1 MFYLVTGGSG
11 SGKSEY
17 AEKLVTDSGFRE
29 RIYVATMEACG
40 EEGRKRVERHR
51 RLREGKGFFTKE
63 CPRGLDGITFEPVFR
78 RDSQDPSRDKASGV
92 FIASEAA
99 EAGSLMEDR
108 KAGAC
113 SRAVLVECISNLA
126 ANELFG
132 AGGEE
137 ADAAC
142 GTAQSASAALARMKK
157 GILSLREQCRL
168 LVVVT
173 NEVFSDG
180 IDYGRETKEYI
191 RLLGEMNGWM
201 AREAD
206 RVVEVVYGIPVE
218 VK

>member
-29 RIYVATMEACG
+29 RIYVATMEVFG

-63 CPRGLDGITFEPVFR
+63 CPRGLDGITFEPVFH
-78 RDSQDPSRDKASGV
+78 RDSQDPSRDKASGALIE
-92 FIASEAA
+92 FGA
-99 EAGSLMEDR
+99 EGAGGFVEDR
-108 KAGAC
+108 KADAC

-137 ADAAC
+137 VDAAC
-142 GTAQSASAALARMKK
+142 GTAQSASAALARMKQ